1 MYCNFPGEIVKYL
14 TQPVINLAIEDPS
27 FSNCLPIN
35 ILKYV
40 FLQIGATANIS
51 VNSLTIDSNQPCSED
66 QSHTPV
72 GVNSQERANIEVN
85 NPKKINVN
93 DAKKA
98 ILKKPKKTC
107 VEPVNI
113 KSSNQVQEDG
123 KQEDLPDPGKK
134 VENVDFA
141 ITTALVSKVDEGS
154 EKNKAENLAPS
165 KANKDLQTDVS
176 VPRSLLL
183 DSRALESLGNNNDIS
198 QVPAKVRNYL
208 FCQICIGSNQFC
220 GSRQFCTGSGSCLNL
235 T

>member
-1 MYCNFPGEIVKYL
+1 M
-14 TQPVINLAIEDPS
+14 
-27 FSNCLPIN
+27 
-35 ILKYV
+35 
-40 FLQIGATANIS
+40 
-51 VNSLTIDSNQPCSED
+51 NSLTIDSKQPCSED

-72 GVNSQERANIEVN
+72 GVNSQGRANIEVD
-85 NPKKINVN
+85 NPKKIIVN

-123 KQEDLPDPGKK
+123 KQGDLPDTDKK
-134 VENVDFA
+134 VESVDFT

-154 EKNKAENLAPS
+154 EKNKAENITPS
-165 KANKDLQTDVS
+165 KANEDLQTIDETTKQTEGS

-183 DSRALESLGNNNDIS
+183 DSRALESLGNNNDIT

-220 GSRQFCTGSGSCLNL
+220 GS
-235 T
+235 